1 MKKNY
6 NKNMTDNLGI
16 KLYKYPNCNSF
27 IEKVEGC
34 SHMDCLMCYHTW
46 CWTCGYPKGHFFHI
60 ITNEYIC
67 KMINNM
73 SF

>member
-1 MKKNY
+1 
-6 NKNMTDNLGI
+6 MTDNLGI
-16 KLYKYPNCNSF
+16 KLHKSPNCNSF

-34 SHMDCLMCYHTW
+34 PHMESLMCYHSW
-46 CWTCGYPKGHFFHI
+46 SWTCGYLKGHFFHV

-67 KMINNM
+67 KMINSM